1 LLGNLTG
8 TGYGL
13 LVATSENDCY
23 LVSRG
28 SARFRSPAGVGAEL
42 AIMTLAL
49 GIATALAR
57 APM

>member
-1 LLGNLTG
+1 
-8 TGYGL
+8 
-13 LVATSENDCY
+13 VATSENDCY

-49 GIATALAR
+49 GLATALAR